1 MAKTVTSKIPALVHK
16 TRSDTDD
23 KFHLQHQPGD
33 LRQKAGERRR
43 RRRSTN
49 DPEGQGYCAA
59 TRAARTRAACYI
71 VVREEGGARR
81 WGQQGRYMR
90 APRWEACLQSKCHP
104 HLRANKR
111 V

>member
-1 MAKTVTSKIPALVHK
+1 MIKQRYSFRIDLFSLDAYIMLIKGAVGMASIINHSKIV
-16 TRSDTDD
+16 R
-23 KFHLQHQPGD
+23 
-33 LRQKAGERRR
+33 
-43 RRRSTN
+43 TN
-49 DPEGQGYCAA
+49 DPEGQGNCKA
-59 TRAARTRAACYI
+59 TRATRTRAACYI

-90 APRWEACLQSKCHP
+90 APRWEACLRSKGHP